1 MNLIFDSRTQSFK
14 QYSYFQLLTS
24 HFVFQLILRRLLQ
37 AIPTLWVIA
46 TATFV
51 LMQLTPGGPFDTEK
65 DIPEEVQALINA
77 HYGLD
82 LPMHE
87 QYLRFL
93 GQRLRGDF
101 GPSYK
106 YAGWDVDEIIAQ
118 SFPVSLELGC
128 YALLV
133 ALAIGTP
140 IGVFAALRHKRPS
153 ETALMGFAMLGICLP
168 AFVLGPILIMVFSM
182 QLGWFNP
189 FGWNTASDRVLP
201 SITLGLFYAAYIARL
216 ARSGMLDVMRL
227 DYIRTARAKGL
238 RERAVVLRHALRTA
252 LYPVVAYLGPAVAGL
267 ISGSFVVETIFFIPG
282 LGSFFVNSAFNR
294 DSTMVMGTVLFYA
307 VLILFFNLLV
317 DLIQMWMN
325 PRTRHD

>member
-1 MNLIFDSRTQSFK
+1 
-14 QYSYFQLLTS
+14 
-24 HFVFQLILRRLLQ
+24 
-37 AIPTLWVIA
+37 
-46 TATFV
+46 
-51 LMQLTPGGPFDTEK
+51 MQLMPGGPFDTEK
-65 DIPEEVQALINA
+65 DLPEEVEALINA

-82 LPMHE
+82 LPIYE
-87 QYLRFL
+87 QYIRFL

-118 SFPVSLELGC
+118 SFPVSLELGL

-133 ALAIGTP
+133 ALTVGTP
-140 IGVFAALRHKRPS
+140 IGVLAALRHNRPS
-153 ETALMGFAMLGICLP
+153 ESMLMGFAMLGICLP
-168 AFVLGPILIMVFSM
+168 AFVLGPILIMLFSM

-189 FGWNTASDRVLP
+189 FGWNTPGDRILP
-201 SITLGLFYAAYIARL
+201 AVTLGLFYAAYIARL

-238 RERAVVLRHALRTA
+238 AQKAVVMRHALRTA

-325 PRTRHD
+325 PRTRHDD

>member
-1 MNLIFDSRTQSFK
+1 
-14 QYSYFQLLTS
+14 
-24 HFVFQLILRRLLQ
+24 
-37 AIPTLWVIA
+37 
-46 TATFV
+46 
-51 LMQLTPGGPFDTEK
+51 MQLTPGGPFDTEK
-65 DIPEEVQALINA
+65 DVPEEVQALINA

-93 GQRLRGDF
+93 EQRLHGDF

-133 ALAIGTP
+133 ALAVGIP
-140 IGVFAALRHKRPS
+140 IGVLAALRHNRPS
-153 ETALMGFAMLGICLP
+153 ESALMGFAMLGICLP
-168 AFVLGPILIMVFSM
+168 AFVLGPILIMIFSM

-189 FGWNTASDRVLP
+189 FGWNTPGDRVLP

-227 DYIRTARAKGL
+227 EYIRTARAKGL
-238 RERAVVLRHALRTA
+238 SEKLVVMRHALRTA

-317 DLIQMWMN
+317 DIIQMWMN

>member
-1 MNLIFDSRTQSFK
+1 MHL
-14 QYSYFQLLTS
+14 
-24 HFVFQLILRRLLQ
+24 LILRRLLQ

-46 TATFV
+46 TATF
-51 LMQLTPGGPFDTEK
+51 LLLQLTPGGPFDTEK
-65 DIPEEVQALINA
+65 DVSVEVQALIDA

-82 LPMHE
+82 LPVHE

-118 SFPVSLELGC
+118 SFPVSLELGF

-133 ALAIGTP
+133 AIAVGTP
-140 IGVFAALRHKRPS
+140 IGVIAALRHKRPS
-153 ETALMGFAMLGICLP
+153 ESALMSFAMLGICLP
-168 AFVLGPILIMVFSM
+168 SFVLGPLLILIFSM

-189 FGWNTASDRVLP
+189 FGWNHPGDRVLP
-201 SITLGLFYAAYIARL
+201 AITLGLFYAAYIARL
-216 ARSGMLDVMRL
+216 ARSGMLDVMRM

-238 RERAVVLRHALRTA
+238 RERVIVLRHALRTA

-307 VLILFFNLLV
+307 VLILLFNLIV
-317 DLIQMWMN
+317 DLIQMWRN

>member
-1 MNLIFDSRTQSFK
+1 MHL
-14 QYSYFQLLTS
+14 
-24 HFVFQLILRRLLQ
+24 LILRRSLQ
-37 AIPTLWVIA
+37 AIPTLWVIV
-46 TATFV
+46 TATFI

-87 QYLRFL
+87 QYFRFL

-118 SFPVSLELGC
+118 SFPVSLELGFH
-128 YALLV
+128 ALLV
-133 ALAIGTP
+133 AVTVGTP
-140 IGVFAALRHKRPS
+140 IGVLAALRHNRPS
-153 ETALMGFAMLGICLP
+153 ESMLMGIAMLGICLP

-189 FGWNTASDRVLP
+189 FGWNTLGDRVLP
-201 SITLGLFYAAYIARL
+201 AITLGLFYAAYIARL

-238 RERAVVLRHALRTA
+238 AKKAIVIRHALRTA

-307 VLILFFNLLV
+307 VLILFFNLIV
-317 DLIQMWMN
+317 DLIQMWMD
-325 PRTRHD
+325 PLTRHDD

>member
-1 MNLIFDSRTQSFK
+1 VHL
-14 QYSYFQLLTS
+14 
-24 HFVFQLILRRLLQ
+24 LILRRLLQ

-46 TATFV
+46 TATFI
-51 LMQLTPGGPFDTEK
+51 LLQLTPGGPFDTEK
-65 DIPEEVQALINA
+65 DISEEQLLLIKA

-82 LPMHE
+82 LPVHE

-93 GQRLRGDF
+93 GNLVQGKL
-101 GPSYK
+101 GPSEK

-118 SFPVSLELGC
+118 SFPVSLELGFF
-128 YALLV
+128 ALLV
-133 ALAIGTP
+133 ALAVGTP
-140 IGVFAALRHKRPS
+140 TGVLAALRHNRPS
-153 ETALMGFAMLGICLP
+153 ESALMGFAMLGICLP
-168 AFVLGPILIMVFSM
+168 AFVLGPLLIMLFSM

-189 FGWNTASDRVLP
+189 FGWNHPSDRVLP
-201 SITLGLFYAAYIARL
+201 AITLGLFYAAYIARL

-294 DSTMVMGTVLFYA
+294 DNTMVMGTVLFYA

>member
-1 MNLIFDSRTQSFK
+1 MHL
-14 QYSYFQLLTS
+14 
-24 HFVFQLILRRLLQ
+24 LILRRLLQ

-46 TATFV
+46 TATFI
-51 LMQLTPGGPFDTEK
+51 LLQLTPGGPFDTEK
-65 DIPEEVQALINA
+65 DVSAEVQAIINA

-82 LPMHE
+82 LPVNE

-93 GQRLRGDF
+93 QNALQGDL
-101 GPSYK
+101 GPSQK

-128 YALLV
+128 YALRV
-133 ALAIGTP
+133 ALAVGTP
-140 IGVFAALRHKRPS
+140 IGVLAALRHNRPAES
-153 ETALMGFAMLGICLP
+153 ALMGFAMLGICLP

-182 QLGWFNP
+182 QLGWLNP
-189 FGWNTASDRVLP
+189 FGWNHPSDRVLP
-201 SITLGLFYAAYIARL
+201 AITLGLFYAAYIARL
-216 ARSGMLDVMRL
+216 SRSGMLDVMRL

-238 RERAVVLRHALRTA
+238 RQRAVVIRHALRTA

>member
-1 MNLIFDSRTQSFK
+1 
-14 QYSYFQLLTS
+14 
-24 HFVFQLILRRLLQ
+24 
-37 AIPTLWVIA
+37 VIA
-46 TATFV
+46 TATFI
-51 LMQLTPGGPFDTEK
+51 LLHLTPGGPFDTEK
-65 DIPEEVQALINA
+65 DVSEEVQASINA

-82 LPMHE
+82 LPIYE
-87 QYLRFL
+87 QYFRFL
-93 GQRLRGDF
+93 LQRLSGDF

-118 SFPVSLELGC
+118 SFPVSLELGF

-133 ALAIGTP
+133 AIVVGTP
-140 IGVFAALRHKRPS
+140 IGVIAAIKHKRPS
-153 ETALMGFAMLGICLP
+153 ESFLMGFAMLGICLP
-168 AFVLGPILIMVFSM
+168 TFVLGPVLILIFSM

-189 FGWNTASDRVLP
+189 FGWNHPSDRVLP
-201 SITLGLFYAAYIARL
+201 AITLGLFYAAYIARL
-216 ARSGMLDVMRL
+216 ARSGMLDVMRM

-238 RERAVVLRHALRTA
+238 FETIVILRHALRTA

>member
-1 MNLIFDSRTQSFK
+1 
-14 QYSYFQLLTS
+14 
-24 HFVFQLILRRLLQ
+24 V
-37 AIPTLWVIA
+37 
-46 TATFV
+46 
-51 LMQLTPGGPFDTEK
+51 
-65 DIPEEVQALINA
+65 
-77 HYGLD
+77 
-82 LPMHE
+82 HE

-118 SFPVSLELGC
+118 SFPVSLELGF

-133 ALAIGTP
+133 ALAVGTP
-140 IGVFAALRHKRPS
+140 LGVLAALRHNRPS
-153 ETALMGFAMLGICLP
+153 ESVLMGFAMLGICLP
-168 AFVLGPILIMVFSM
+168 AFVLGPLLIMVFSM

-189 FGWNTASDRVLP
+189 FGWNHPSDRVLP
-201 SITLGLFYAAYIARL
+201 AITLGLFYAAYIARL

>member
-1 MNLIFDSRTQSFK
+1 MYTLIA
-14 QYSYFQLLTS
+14 
-24 HFVFQLILRRLLQ
+24 RRLLQ

-46 TATFV
+46 TATFI
-51 LMQLTPGGPFDTEK
+51 LLQLTPGGPFDTEK
-65 DIPEEVQALINA
+65 DLSEEVEAQINA

-82 LPMHE
+82 LPVHQ

-93 GQRLRGDF
+93 GQRLQGDF

-118 SFPVSLELGC
+118 SFPVSLELGF

-133 ALAIGTP
+133 AIALGTP
-140 IGVFAALRHKRPS
+140 IGILAALRHKRPS
-153 ETALMGFAMLGICLP
+153 ESALMSFAMLGICLP
-168 AFVLGPILIMVFSM
+168 SFVLGPILILVFSM

-189 FGWNTASDRVLP
+189 FGWNHPSDRVLP
-201 SITLGLFYAAYIARL
+201 AITLGLFYAAYIARL

-238 RERAVVLRHALRTA
+238 SERIVVLRHALRTA

-294 DSTMVMGTVLFYA
+294 DDTMVMGTVLFYA
-307 VLILFFNLLV
+307 VLILFFNLVV
-317 DLIQMWMN
+317 DLIQIWMN

>member
-1 MNLIFDSRTQSFK
+1 M
-14 QYSYFQLLTS
+14 LL
-24 HFVFQLILRRLLQ
+24 LILRRLLQ

-46 TATFV
+46 TATFI
-51 LMQLTPGGPFDTEK
+51 LLQLTPGGPFDTEK
-65 DIPEEVQALINA
+65 DLSVEVQALINA

-82 LPMHE
+82 LPVHE

-118 SFPVSLELGC
+118 SFPVSLELGF

-133 ALAIGTP
+133 AIAIGTP
-140 IGVFAALRHKRPS
+140 IGVVAALRHKRPS
-153 ETALMGFAMLGICLP
+153 ESALMGFAMLGICLP
-168 AFVLGPILIMVFSM
+168 SFVLGPLLIMVFSM
-182 QLGWFNP
+182 HLGWFNP
-189 FGWNTASDRVLP
+189 FGWNHPSDRVLP
-201 SITLGLFYAAYIARL
+201 AITLGLFYAAYIARL
-216 ARSGMLDVMRL
+216 ARSGMLDVMRM

-238 RERAVVLRHALRTA
+238 REQAVVLRHALRTA

-307 VLILFFNLLV
+307 VLILLFNLLV